1 VTVTVPALVV
11 VLNTVPVLVV
21 ADENVPAVVT
31 PVWVIDTEE
40 LVDVEVE

>member
-1 VTVTVPALVV
+1 MTVTVPALVV